1 MRSQDCEARRYF
13 GRGQGGELWR
23 PVWLWHS
30 RKMGGASQLFQGGAT
45 QSIVQGLQTVW
56 SLSQPLSSAFPE
68 KASID
73 NKEMNG
79 CDSVP
84 IKLSLHKETLGW
96 LCLERGFTVPG
107 VGLPLEFFPYVRQ
120 QIPLFS

>member
-1 MRSQDCEARRYF
+1 
-13 GRGQGGELWR
+13 
-23 PVWLWHS
+23 
-30 RKMGGASQLFQGGAT
+30 MGGASQLFQGGAT
-45 QSIVQGLQTVW
+45 QSIVQGLQIVW
-56 SLSQPLSSAFPE
+56 SLLQQRLSSAFPE

-96 LCLERGFTVPG
+96 LCLERRLTVPG